1 MGEINKKLL
10 RSPVPPHLQLLI
22 TLRWMAT
29 GSFQLTIADTFDV
42 SQQLVSN
49 CTAKIPGSVHDSRIF
64 NNSRLFFD
72 LQHDLL
78 EGHHLLG
85 DSAYP
90 LLPFLLTPVANPV
103 GQREV
108 RYNISHS
115 KARNTIE
122 RAFGVL
128 KMRFRCLTIP
138 LKINLTTVM
147 TTICSAAVLHNM
159 AVKYKEDLYMCNDDG
174 EEESVNIEENIENFV
189 NAAGRQKI
197 NNIINEYFS

>member
-1 MGEINKKLL
+1 MNLFHSLHDEEFIKRSRLTKTTALNLLDKLQIQET
-10 RSPVPPHLQLLI
+10 RDGRVPPHLQLLI
-22 TLRWMAT
+22 TFRWMAT

-42 SQQLVSN
+42 SQLVSN
-49 CTAKIPGSVHDSRIF
+49 CTAKIVRAIASLLQDYVKRPSREHFSNIRNYYFEMSGFPGVLSAVDCTHIPIHSPGGVTAEEFRC
-64 NNSRLFFD
+64 
-72 LQHDLL
+72 
-78 EGHHLLG
+78 

-115 KARNTIE
+115 KARNTI

-138 LKINLTTVM
+138 LNINLTA
-147 TTICSAAVLHNM
+147 ILR
-159 AVKYKEDLYMCNDDG
+159 
-174 EEESVNIEENIENFV
+174 I
-189 NAAGRQKI
+189 
-197 NNIINEYFS
+197 